1 MMDTKYREEFDQILN
16 ELRGLYKERGDYAR
30 IYVRQLMIE
39 GILTQMMLDD
49 VPINTIC
56 DYELEYRGVVGNAW
70 P

>member
-1 MMDTKYREEFDQILN
+1 MDTKYREEFDTLLN
-16 ELRGLYKERGDYAR
+16 ELRQLYGNKGDVAQ
-30 IYVRQLMIE
+30 IYVRQLMVE
-39 GILTQMMLDD
+39 GMITQMMLDE